1 MVFHRQGLGMRLIEA
16 IVGRDYPVVQ
26 GLVLLAALIYAFMNL
41 LVDVLYTYV
50 DPRVRLDVRARG

>member
-1 MVFHRQGLGMRLIEA
+1 MRLIEA